1 MEWKN
6 TIKKNIFGKDP
17 EEMTDFMNITPR
29 MKELSEK
36 RKGSK
41 ESTEDIAFGDAI
53 SSYRGMDEHVMP
65 IAEKMYDLILKE
77 LDKVVGSI
85 GEENKYSKEEGIEDL
100 RATILA
106 IMYGNNKRF

>member
-1 MEWKN
+1 MTWKDELRK
-6 TIKKNIFGKDP
+6 ILGEDP
-17 EEMTDFMNITPR
+17 EDMTAFMNVSPR
-29 MKELSEK
+29 MKREAEK
-36 RKGSK
+36 RK
-41 ESTEDIAFGDAI
+41 EEHV
-53 SSYRGMDEHVMP
+53 SSYRGMDEYVVP

-106 IMYGNNKRF
+106 IMYGNNERF

>member
-1 MEWKN
+1 MTWKN
-6 TIKKNIFGKDP
+6 IVKADN
-17 EEMTDFMNITPR
+17 
-29 MKELSEK
+29 ELTNEYVDDYRQAQRDK
-36 RKGSK
+36 RDSD
-41 ESTEDIAFGDAI
+41 EPV
-53 SSYRGMDEHVMP
+53 SSYRGMDEYVMP